1 MVKITDEQIEQWR
14 RDGYVLI
21 PNFLTKEETEAA
33 RNGVFQWFSPSW
45 DDYVA
50 AGRKVDSPA
59 ILTFP
64 WDNSGLNKVV
74 FHDDLIDA
82 AERILGT
89 KDIHL
94 SEAHLGIK
102 YAGNPSNN
110 SLPDVF
116 HQDWGNNCLGP
127 HHAEDFQSPAF
138 FYCLDDVKEGMAP
151 VQMVKNGLEPN
162 PQNAEKFICPGGSL
176 CIYSTWTWH
185 ASSEFEAKEG
195 HRPTM
200 WLGFNKN
207 DRMWE
212 GGRFFTIKSTGTP
225 KGWMRAIGEA
235 TPRQRELL
243 FFPPAGHDSWT
254 DEMIEG
260 MVKRYGPHGFDPEP
274 YSQAKLQ
281 KADQKS

>member
-1 MVKITDEQIEQWR
+1 MVKITDQQIEQWR

-21 PNFLTKEETEAA
+21 PNFLSKEEVEAA
-33 RNGVFQWFSPSW
+33 RQGVFEWFSPSW
-45 DDYVA
+45 DEYVA
-50 AGRKVDSPA
+50 AGRKVNCPE
-59 ILTFP
+59 IRTFP
-64 WDNSGLNKVV
+64 WNNSGLNQIVLN
-74 FHDDLIDA
+74 DDLIDA

-94 SEAHLGIK
+94 SEAHLGMK

-110 SLPDVF
+110 SAPDDF
-116 HQDWGNNCLGP
+116 HQDWRNNTIGP
-127 HHAEDFQSPAF
+127 HHAEDFNSPAF
-138 FYCLDDVKEGMAP
+138 FYCLDDVTEGMAP

-162 PQNAEKFICPGGSL
+162 PQNAEKFYCSAGSL

-185 ASSEFEAKEG
+185 ASSEFTAKEG

-225 KGWMRAIGEA
+225 DGWLRAIGEA

-243 FFPPAGHDSWT
+243 FFPPAGDERWT
-254 DEMIEG
+254 DEMING
-260 MVKRYGPHGFDPEP
+260 MEKRYGPYGFDPKP
-274 YSQAKLQ
+274 YRQAKAEKVAQ
-281 KADQKS
+281 A